1 MDSRIKKNAQEL
13 ALKFEADSDI
23 PDRLKSGKLK
33 TSSER
38 ISETLVEKRF
48 QKHLDDWIET
58 INSILEHISDPDQAW
73 RFIRI
78 DPKIIDNSIS
88 DISQCQDY
96 LDFTNFF
103 IQRRN
108 IDLCGPNELGN
119 LARLHTAFQR
129 KIEAKFNQ

>member
-48 QKHLDDWIET
+48 QKHLDDWI
-58 INSILEHISDPDQAW
+58 DAW
-73 RFIRI
+73 
-78 DPKIIDNSIS
+78 
-88 DISQCQDY
+88 
-96 LDFTNFF
+96 
-103 IQRRN
+103 
-108 IDLCGPNELGN
+108 
-119 LARLHTAFQR
+119 LARLPGNRHFVSRDDCGLDEPLKGSEHLT
-129 KIEAKFNQ
+129 